1 MREKRE
7 QKEQKEQKVQKV
19 LDRKLREFDQVS
31 PSIPALPGRLAE
43 ELKIPPNTLSFH
55 LAHMTKAGLVR
66 SKRSGR
72 SITYY
77 AETALVPQ
85 LISFLQ
91 ANCCVRESESKPKT
105 KRKACR

>member
-1 MREKRE
+1 MEVHEATEIFSSLAQETRLTVFRLLLEYGA
-7 QKEQKEQKVQKV
+7 
-19 LDRKLREFDQVS
+19 DGA
-31 PSIPALPGRLAE
+31 IPGRLAE
-43 ELKIPPNTLSFH
+43 ELRIPPNTLSFH

-85 LISFLQ
+85 VISFLQ
-91 ANCCVRESESKPKT
+91 ANCCVRETDYNPKK
-105 KRKACR
+105 KRKACA